1 MRFLPLFVDLSS
13 GLVAV
18 VGTGPDAQNKLRLLR
33 TAGANVRWFTG
44 GADVTAELV
53 LLSNPPGRLEVSSSD
68 PLQADFSEFVAV
80 VSAGGAALDDA
91 IAECARRSNALVNV
105 VDRPEISNFIVPAII
120 DRGEVVVAIGTGD
133 PFRPLFYEGPS
144 PIPDGCQFIHID
156 VDTYAMGKDY
166 AISQAI
172 YADPGRGAQDLHDAL
187 DRVFTSGQ
195 RAEAQSRRVR
205 ITERTAEARAKAE
218 AQMQAE

>member
-80 VSAGGAALDDA
+80 VSAGGVALDDA
-91 IAECARRSNALVNV
+91 IAACGSLAGKIVLGETPADIQIRRNFTDNAPFVGRTNARARLDAADAPRFGVDVSPYAKGPADVALEYVERRS
-105 VDRPEISNFIVPAII
+105 
-120 DRGEVVVAIGTGD
+120 
-133 PFRPLFYEGPS
+133 
-144 PIPDGCQFIHID
+144 
-156 VDTYAMGKDY
+156 
-166 AISQAI
+166 
-172 YADPGRGAQDLHDAL
+172 GAYGH
-187 DRVFTSGQ
+187 
-195 RAEAQSRRVR
+195 
-205 ITERTAEARAKAE
+205 
-218 AQMQAE
+218 